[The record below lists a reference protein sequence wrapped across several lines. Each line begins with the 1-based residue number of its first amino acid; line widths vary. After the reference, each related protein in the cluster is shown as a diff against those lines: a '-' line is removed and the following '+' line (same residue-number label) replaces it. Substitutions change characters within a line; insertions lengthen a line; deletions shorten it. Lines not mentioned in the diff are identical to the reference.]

1 MDQIVTSADTVR
13 DALHDPKGLWPVD
26 WLTLA
31 YLTAA
36 GVLVLAGWRRLPD
49 AGWLLALHA
58 GGAALLVGAARS
70 PASRLVRIFR
80 HWYPLPYVVACYK
93 EMSLLIPALRGV
105 DFDPQMVRLDY
116 AIWGAHPNLWLERW
130 QQPLLTETLQIL
142 YSLFVPAI
150 MLVACLLW
158 RQRRRAEFRYY
169 AFLLALGF
177 LVSYVGYFLVPV
189 RGPRFLL
196 SYLQRVPLVGL
207 FSFGALRRTLD
218 VMESAH
224 YDCFPS
230 GHVELTIIACWS
242 SRMISS
248 VLFRIFFAY
257 TLCVGFATVYLRYHY
272 TVDVMAGALVAAAL
286 LAIAPRLYAALER
299 GC

>member
-1 MDQIVTSADTVR
+1 
-13 DALHDPKGLWPVD
+13 
-26 WLTLA
+26 
-31 YLTAA
+31 
-36 GVLVLAGWRRLPD
+36 
-49 AGWLLALHA
+49 
-58 GGAALLVGAARS
+58 
-70 PASRLVRIFR
+70 
-80 HWYPLPYVVACYK
+80 
-93 EMSLLIPALRGV
+93 
-105 DFDPQMVRLDY
+105 
-116 AIWGAHPNLWLERW
+116 
-130 QQPLLTETLQIL
+130 
-142 YSLFVPAI
+142 
-150 MLVACLLW
+150 
-158 RQRRRAEFRYY
+158 
-169 AFLLALGF
+169 LLALGF
-177 LVSYVGYFLVPV
+177 LASYVGYFLVPV

-196 SYLQRVPLVGL
+196 SSLQRVPLVGL